1 MITYETH
8 AKRNS
13 MEKFLKKGFLKFHVY
28 NTFYKSKICLTYE
41 TKGVSMNKIEI
52 ILRELSHKEKVIDA
66 KELKEICKKYEF
78 KYLETK
84 KLLLITKSIVPIF
97 RGIYYIKDYNEK
109 KTSSLK
115 YAPIELVAEGLRKKG
130 INWYFGLH
138 TAIKML
144 GLTHE
149 VYTVRYILNDSYTR
163 SKSLKVAGSNFIFKK
178 IKPSLFFGIKKR
190 KTDNKI
196 VINYSNLEKTILDF
210 IYFYKKKGK
219 SDRAVLGV
227 LREYDEHLNIDKLLR
242 YAKGYPTSVKRIV
255 KGVLGG

>member
-1 MITYETH
+1 
-8 AKRNS
+8 
-13 MEKFLKKGFLKFHVY
+13 
-28 NTFYKSKICLTYE
+28 
-41 TKGVSMNKIEI
+41 MNKVEI
-52 ILRELSHKEKVIDA
+52 LLRELSHKEKVIDA
-66 KELKEICKKYEF
+66 RELKEICKKYEF

-84 KLLLITKSIVPIF
+84 KLLLITKSIIPIF
-97 RGIYYIKDYNEK
+97 RGIYYVKDYNER
-109 KTSSLK
+109 KTGVLE

-149 VYTVRYILNDSYTR
+149 VYIVRYIVNDRFTR
-163 SKSLKVAGSNFIFKK
+163 SKPLNITGSKFVFKK

-190 KTDNKI
+190 KTDKKI

-219 SDRAVLGV
+219 SDLALSGV
-227 LREYDEHLNIDKLLR
+227 LREYDEDLNIDKILR
-242 YAKGYPTSVKRIV
+242 YAKEYPASVKKIV